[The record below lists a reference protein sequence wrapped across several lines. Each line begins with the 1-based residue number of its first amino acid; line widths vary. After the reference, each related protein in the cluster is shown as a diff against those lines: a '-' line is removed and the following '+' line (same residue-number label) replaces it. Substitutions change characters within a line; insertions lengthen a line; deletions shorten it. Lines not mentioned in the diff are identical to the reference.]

1 MLSTHAKLA
10 FRQLKR
16 NKVFTFLNILG
27 LTLGLTTFLLI
38 TLYVADEL
46 SYDRFNMKAGR
57 IVRLNTDLKL
67 NGAFTAFADA
77 TPPVAGTLRAHY
89 PEVEAT
95 VRICPVAGARFRN
108 GNEELPEPNI
118 ALCDPGIF
126 DIFTLPMIEGDP
138 HTALQDPH
146 AVVITES
153 TARRYFNTTRV
164 VGRTL
169 ARIDEPTIKTIT
181 GVIRDLPAQSHFHY
195 DFLLSM
201 HSSGLDVNNSYY
213 ALYPMSTYVLLK
225 PDADRKAFDKKLAAF
240 MRTWDKDY
248 AEYEK
253 GGMFMQLGA
262 TPLTDIHLRSHRTD
276 ELSANGNI
284 QYIYIFSAIALFVL
298 LIAGIN
304 FMNLSTARSANRAR
318 EVGVRKVLGSPRW
331 QLIAQFLTESLALTA
346 IATIMAFF
354 LTWIALPWF
363 NQLTGKEFTF
373 STDVLSWLLPSL
385 LVIMIV
391 VGLFSGAYPAF
402 FLSAFRPMQVLK
414 SKLALGGRGSRLR
427 STLVV
432 LQFSISICLIVGTLV
447 VLRQLHY
454 IQHRDPGYDR
464 NQVLVIKG
472 MDGLT
477 NSGTLKK
484 EIQGLTGVANAT
496 LSDFL
501 PTNTN
506 RWHNFGTL
514 DGSGQNAMQT
524 ELWVVDKDYISTM
537 GMYMIKGRNFS
548 ADMPTDTTAIVINEA
563 AVRMFG
569 IPGDPLNKTIY
580 YPHYF
585 HPTHFHII
593 GVVKDFNFTSIR
605 TSVAPL
611 VLVNRA
617 GDVQAGLSNL
627 DIRVT
632 PGHVPDV
639 LAQVKA
645 KWAAFAPQRP
655 FDYSFMDED
664 FDAIY
669 RAEQRMGQVV
679 VVLTTLAIIIACLG
693 LFGLATYA
701 AEQRSKE
708 IGIRKVLGADIPS
721 IVALLSKD
729 FARLIILAILIASP
743 LAWYCLHQW
752 LQNFAYRTT
761 IDAWIFAIAAAIVLL
776 VALVT
781 TLIQSLKAAVV
792 NPIGSLRS
800 E

>member
-16 NKVFTFLNILG
+16 NKIFTLLNIFG
-27 LTLGLTTFLLI
+27 LTLGLATFLLI
-38 TLYVADEL
+38 MLYVADEL
-46 SYDRFNMKAGR
+46 SYDRFNLKADR

-95 VRICPVAGARFRN
+95 VRICPMRDARFRK

-126 DIFTLPMIEGDP
+126 DIFTLPMVEGDP
-138 HTALQDPH
+138 HTALQDPQS
-146 AVVITES
+146 VVITES
-153 TARRYFNTTRV
+153 TAMRYFNTTHV

-169 ARIDEPTIKTIT
+169 ARIDEPNVKTIT

-225 PDADRKAFDKKLAAF
+225 PGADRKVFDKKLAAF

-276 ELSANGNI
+276 ELGTNGSI
-284 QYIYIFSAIALFVL
+284 QYVYIFSAIALFVI

-318 EVGVRKVLGSPRW
+318 EVGVRKVLGSPRR
-331 QLIAQFLTESLALTA
+331 QLIAQFLSESLALTA
-346 IATIMAFF
+346 IATIIAFL
-354 LTWIALPWF
+354 LTWITLPWF
-363 NQLTGKEFTF
+363 NQLTGKEIF
-373 STDVLSWLLPSL
+373 LRPALPWLLPSL
-385 LVIMIV
+385 LAITAA

-402 FLSAFRPMQVLK
+402 FLSAFRPIQVLK

-432 LQFSISICLIVGTLV
+432 LQFSISIFLIVGTLV
-447 VLRQLHY
+447 VLRQLNY

-477 NSGTLKK
+477 NPGTFKK

-506 RWHNFGTL
+506 RWHNFGSL
-514 DGSGQNAMQT
+514 DGSGQKAIQT
-524 ELWVVDKDYISTM
+524 ELWVVDGDYVPTM
-537 GMYMIKGRNFS
+537 GMHMVKGRNFS
-548 ADMPTDTTAIVINEA
+548 GDMSTDTTAILINETA
-563 AVRMFG
+563 ARMFG
-569 IPGDPLNKTIY
+569 INGDPLNKTIY

-605 TSVAPL
+605 TSVTPL

-627 DIRVT
+627 DLRIT

-655 FDYSFMDED
+655 FEYSFMEED

-669 RAEQRMGQVV
+669 RAEQRMGRVV
-679 VVLTTLAIIIACLG
+679 VVITTLAIIIACLG

-701 AEQRSKE
+701 AEQRAKE
-708 IGIRKVLGADIPS
+708 IGIRKILGADISS

-752 LQNFAYRTT
+752 LRNFAYRTT
-761 IDAWIFAIAAAIVLL
+761 IDASIFAIAAAIVLL
-776 VALVT
+776 IALLT
-781 TLIQSLKAAVV
+781 TLLQSLKAAVV
-792 NPIGSLRS
+792 NPVHSLHS